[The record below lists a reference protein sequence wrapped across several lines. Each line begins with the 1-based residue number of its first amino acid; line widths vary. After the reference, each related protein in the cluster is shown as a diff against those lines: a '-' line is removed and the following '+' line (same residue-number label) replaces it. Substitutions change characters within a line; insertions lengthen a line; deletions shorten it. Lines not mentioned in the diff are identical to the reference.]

1 MQYIVEITTH
11 VIPWKSH
18 PVFQKIDI
26 MTPRVCKL
34 RASSHLGPII
44 ILVLSDGGSLQKLE
58 LSISDKVVGK
68 NRYLF
73 GLKDLLVCFLSAFTV
88 QITSLRYVI
97 IVMPLVKTTNW
108 IVTNLNLK

>member
-68 NRYLF
+68 NRYLSGLQTSF
-73 GLKDLLVCFLSAFTV
+73 GLFLLFFHCLNN
-88 QITSLRYVI
+88 ITA
-97 IVMPLVKTTNW
+97 
-108 IVTNLNLK
+108 

>member
-44 ILVLSDGGSLQKLE
+44 ILVLSGGEALQKLE
-58 LSISDKVVGK
+58 LSISDKVK
-68 NRYLF
+68 IDIYLGYVTF
-73 GLKDLLVCFLSAFTV
+73 GVFSLL
-88 QITSLRYVI
+88 SLF
-97 IVMPLVKTTNW
+97 K
-108 IVTNLNLK
+108 